1 LHRESR
7 RPRRIIHSTRGG
19 GLLDLASTTHGALDI
34 RSLLSKL
41 MFRLVCISA
50 YTEAA
55 AVYHCVV
62 VYRKPAELHSK
73 PDAVLVRQ
81 ALLHGCV
88 VKC

>member
-1 LHRESR
+1 
-7 RPRRIIHSTRGG
+7 
-19 GLLDLASTTHGALDI
+19 
-34 RSLLSKL
+34 